1 MYFKYCFASFYVR
14 AVNRNLTV
22 KTSWTQQ
29 RRVKNICT
37 VCSCY
42 DNNTFVTAK
51 TIHFYEQLVER
62 LFAFVMATAKSG
74 ATLTT
79 YSINLINK
87 DDTWCIFLRILEQI
101 PYTGSTDTDKHFY
114 EVGTGNAKERNACF
128 PGYRTSKQ
136 CFTSP
141 RRTY

>member
-1 MYFKYCFASFYVR
+1 M
-14 AVNRNLTV
+14 T
-22 KTSWTQQ
+22 TT
-29 RRVKNICT
+29 
-37 VCSCY
+37 
-42 DNNTFVTAK
+42 
-51 TIHFYEQLVER
+51 
-62 LFAFVMATAKSG
+62 KSG

-114 EVGTGNAKERNACF
+114 EVGTGNAEERNACF
-128 PGYRTSKQ
+128 PCYCTGKQ

-141 RRTY
+141 RRTN